1 MVRNDDLMDVNPYGM
16 QRGRSLSQR
25 GRCTD
30 RRGVF
35 LPLFTSAKISYTVQ
49 MAKTVDDKKIIY
61 TMDRVSRAYGTKV
74 VLKDISISY
83 YYGAKIGVI
92 GENGAGKS
100 SLFKILAGAD
110 TDFTGETHLLPGY
123 TLGYLEQEPQLQSGK
138 TVRETV
144 MEGVK
149 PVTDLLAEF
158 DAVNEA
164 FSDPD
169 ADFDKLC
176 ARQAELQEK
185 LDAADAWN
193 LDANLELAMDA
204 LRCPPPDQTVDVLSG
219 GERRRVALCR
229 LLLQQPDILLL
240 DEPTNHL
247 DAETVA
253 WLERHLCDYKGTIIA
268 ITHDRY
274 FLDNV
279 AGWILEMDRG
289 EGYPFK
295 GNYSAWLEA
304 KEKRLALE
312 EKQAS
317 VRQREMKEELEWIH
331 AGAKGR
337 QAKHKEHITKYEA
350 LLAEESKRVQLR
362 DSQISIP
369 AGPRLGSLV
378 IEADKITKSFG
389 DRLLFENLSFSIP
402 AGAVV
407 GIVGPNGAGKT
418 TLFKMIATAAGQ
430 AVTLADGSEGQEKPD
445 SGTIR
450 TGETVKLVYV
460 DQMRSKLDPN
470 KTVLEMLSGGADLV
484 KLGAVDEKGRPVNG
498 ALREVNAHAYCS
510 WFNFSGPE
518 QNKKISVLSGGEKN
532 RLNMGMMFKEAGNV
546 LLLDEPTNDLDIA
559 TTRSLEEA
567 ISQFAGCVLV
577 ISHDRYFLDRI
588 CTHIL
593 AFENNSEVRWF
604 EGSWSEYAEWK
615 RKVLGEDAERPHKTM
630 YRKLTRQ

>member
-1 MVRNDDLMDVNPYGM
+1 
-16 QRGRSLSQR
+16 
-25 GRCTD
+25 
-30 RRGVF
+30 
-35 LPLFTSAKISYTVQ
+35 

-61 TMDRVSRAYGTKV
+61 TMERVSRSYGTKV

-100 SLFKILAGAD
+100 SLFKILAGVD
-110 TDFTGETHLLPGY
+110 TDFAGETHVSPGY
-123 TLGYLEQEPQLQSGK
+123 SLGYLEQEPQLEAGK
-138 TVRETV
+138 TVKEIV

-149 PVTDLLAEF
+149 PITDLLAEF
-158 DAVNEA
+158 DQVNEA
-164 FSDPD
+164 FGDPD
-169 ADFDKLC
+169 ADYDKLC

-193 LDANLELAMDA
+193 LEANLELAMDA
-204 LRCPPPDQTVDVLSG
+204 LRCPPPDQIVDVLSG

-253 WLERHLCDYKGTIIA
+253 WLERHLQNYRGTVIA

-304 KEKRLALE
+304 KEKRLAQE

-317 VRQREMKEELEWIH
+317 VRQKQMQEELEWIH

-337 QAKHKEHITKYEA
+337 QAKHKEHITKYEQ
-350 LLAEESKRVQLR
+350 LLAEESKRVTLK

-369 AGPRLGSLV
+369 AGPRLGNVV
-378 IEADKITKSFG
+378 IDAEKLTKSFD
-389 DRLLFENLSFSIP
+389 DRVLFENLDFHIP

-430 AVTLADGSEGQEKPD
+430 KVQMPDGSEGEEKPD
-445 SGTIR
+445 AGNLKI
-450 TGETVKLVYV
+450 GETVKLVYV

-470 KTVLEMLSGGADLV
+470 KTVWEMLSGGTDLV
-484 KLGAVDEKGRPVNG
+484 RLGAVDEKGRPVNG
-498 ALREVNAHAYCS
+498 AVREVNSRAYCS
-510 WFNFSGPE
+510 WFNFNGAE
-518 QNKKISVLSGGEKN
+518 QSKKISVLSGGEKN

-546 LLLDEPTNDLDIA
+546 LLLDEPTNDLDIT

-567 ISQFAGCVLV
+567 INEFAGVVLV

-593 AFENNSEVRWF
+593 AFENNSEVKWF
-604 EGSWSEYAEWK
+604 EGNWSDYAEW
-615 RKVLGEDAERPHKTM
+615 RKKMLGDDADRPHKTM
-630 YRKLTRQ
+630 YRKLVR

>member
-1 MVRNDDLMDVNPYGM
+1 
-16 QRGRSLSQR
+16 
-25 GRCTD
+25 
-30 RRGVF
+30 
-35 LPLFTSAKISYTVQ
+35 
-49 MAKTVDDKKIIY
+49 
-61 TMDRVSRAYGTKV
+61 MDRVSRSYGTKV

-100 SLFKILAGAD
+100 SLFKILAGKD

-123 TLGYLEQEPQLQSGK
+123 SIGYLEQEPYLEPGK
-138 TVRETV
+138 TVREIV

-158 DAVNEA
+158 DKVNEA
-164 FSDPD
+164 FGDAD
-169 ADFDKLC
+169 ADFDRLC
-176 ARQAELQEK
+176 ARQSELQEK
-185 LDAADAWN
+185 LDLMDAWN

-204 LRCPPPDQTVDVLSG
+204 LRCPPPEQTVDVLSG

-229 LLLQQPDILLL
+229 LLLQKPDILLL

-253 WLERHLCDYKGTIIA
+253 WLERHLKDYKGTIIA

-295 GNYSAWLEA
+295 GNYTEWLEA
-304 KEKRLALE
+304 KEKRLELE
-312 EKQAS
+312 EKQSS

-337 QAKHKEHITKYEA
+337 QAKHKEHITRYES
-350 LLAEESKRVQLR
+350 LLAEESKRVQLK
-362 DSQISIP
+362 DTQISIP
-369 AGPRLGSLV
+369 AGPRLGNV
-378 IEADKITKSFG
+378 VVVADKISKSFDG
-389 DRLLFENLSFSIP
+389 RILFENLEFNVP

-418 TLFKMIATAAGQ
+418 TLFKMIASSAGQ
-430 AVTLADGSEGQEKPD
+430 KVSMPDGTEGEEKAD
-445 SGTIR
+445 SGEIKI
-450 TGETVKLVYV
+450 GETVKLVYV
-460 DQMRSKLDPN
+460 DQMRTKLDPD
-470 KTVLEMLSGGADLV
+470 KTVLELLSGGADLV

-510 WFNFSGPE
+510 WFNFNGAE
-518 QNKKISVLSGGEKN
+518 QNKKIGVLSGGEKN
-532 RLNMGMMFKEAGNV
+532 RLNMGLMFKEAGNV
-546 LLLDEPTNDLDIA
+546 LLLDEPTNDLDIS

-567 ISQFAGCVLV
+567 INSFAGCVMV

-593 AFENNSEVRWF
+593 AFENNSEVKWF
-604 EGSWSEYAEWK
+604 EGNWSEYAEWK
-615 RKVLGEDAERPHKTM
+615 KKILGDDDRPHKTV
-630 YRKLTRQ
+630 YRKLTR

>member
-1 MVRNDDLMDVNPYGM
+1 
-16 QRGRSLSQR
+16 
-25 GRCTD
+25 
-30 RRGVF
+30 
-35 LPLFTSAKISYTVQ
+35 
-49 MAKTVDDKKIIY
+49 MAKTFDDKKIIY
-61 TMDRVSRAYGTKV
+61 TMDRVSRSYGTKV

-100 SLFKILAGAD
+100 SLFKIFAGKD
-110 TDFTGETHLLPGY
+110 TDYTGETKLLPGY
-123 TLGYLEQEPQLQSGK
+123 SMGYLEQEPYLEPGK
-138 TVRETV
+138 TVMEIV
-144 MEGVK
+144 KEGVK
-149 PVTDLLAEF
+149 PITDLLAEF
-158 DAVNEA
+158 DKVNEA
-164 FSDPD
+164 FGDPD

-176 ARQAELQEK
+176 ARQAEIQEK
-185 LDAADAWN
+185 LDATDAWN

-204 LRCPPPDQTVDVLSG
+204 LRCPPADQVVDVLSG

-229 LLLQQPDILLL
+229 LLLQKPDILLL

-253 WLERHLCDYKGTIIA
+253 WLERHLKDYPGTIIA

-295 GNYSAWLEA
+295 GNYSEWLEA

-317 VRQREMKEELEWIH
+317 VRRREMQEELEWIH

-350 LLAEESKRVQLR
+350 LLAEESKRVQLK
-362 DSQISIP
+362 DTQISIP
-369 AGPRLGSLV
+369 AGPRLGSSV
-378 IEADKITKSFG
+378 IDAEKLTKTFDDKV
-389 DRLLFENLSFSIP
+389 LFENLDFHIP

-430 AVTLADGSEGQEKPD
+430 KVEMHDGTQGEEKPD
-445 SGTIR
+445 SGELKI
-450 TGETVKLVYV
+450 GSTVKLVYV

-470 KTVLEMLSGGADLV
+470 KTIYETLSGGSDLV

-498 ALREVNAHAYCS
+498 AVREINAHAYCS
-510 WFNFSGPE
+510 WFNFNSAE

-546 LLLDEPTNDLDIA
+546 LLLDEPTNDLDIT

-567 ISQFAGCVLV
+567 IASFAGVVMV

-593 AFENNSEVRWF
+593 AFENNSEVHF
-604 EGSWSEYAEWK
+604 VEGSWSDYVEW
-615 RKVLGEDAERPHKTM
+615 RKNVLGIDDDVPHKTV
-630 YRKLTRQ
+630 YRKLTR